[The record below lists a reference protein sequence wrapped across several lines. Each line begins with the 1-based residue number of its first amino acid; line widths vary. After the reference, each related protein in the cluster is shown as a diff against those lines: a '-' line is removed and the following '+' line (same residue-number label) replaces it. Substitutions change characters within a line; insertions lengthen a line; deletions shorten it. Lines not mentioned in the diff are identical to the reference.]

1 MLHLKE
7 PSLMIFVSG
16 YNLIFK
22 LIVKLLGCLIDLSFV
37 INNLALDISSQFIY
51 LFLNRAFDIQ

>member
-16 YNLIFK
+16 VNLIFK

-37 INNLALDISSQFIY
+37 INDLALDISSQLIY